1 MKKQAIQFIDKA
13 VDILDWV
20 LVSVVFLSL
29 FRDPASNWLL
39 DNLNVDAASRF
50 IEVAD
55 IMLYVASFLWFW
67 AFTIK
72 VVAKLSEFISNKKS
86 ENK

>member
-13 VDILDWV
+13 VDVLDWV

-72 VVAKLSEFISNKKS
+72 MVAKLLEFISNKKS

>member
-13 VDILDWV
+13 VNIFDKLLIFIVILY
-20 LVSVVFLSL
+20 L

-50 IEVAD
+50 IKIAD
-55 IMLYVASFLWFW
+55 IILNTAFLLWFC
-67 AFTIK
+67 AFTIGLL
-72 VVAKLSEFISNKKS
+72 AKLLEFT
-86 ENK
+86 

>member
-1 MKKQAIQFIDKA
+1 MKQQAIQFIDKA

-55 IMLYVASFLWFW
+55 IMLYAAFFLWFW

-72 VVAKLSEFISNKKS
+72 MAAKMSEFISNKKS
-86 ENK
+86 DNK

>member
-13 VDILDWV
+13 VDVLDWV

-50 IEVAD
+50 IDVAD
-55 IMLYVASFLWFW
+55 MLSYAALFLWFW

-72 VVAKLSEFISNKKS
+72 MVAKISEFMSNKKS

>member
-1 MKKQAIQFIDKA
+1 MKKQAIQFMDKA
-13 VDILDWV
+13 VDVLDWV

-29 FRDPASNWLL
+29 FRDQASNWLL

-50 IEVAD
+50 IEIAD
-55 IMLYVASFLWFW
+55 MLLYAAFFLWFW

-72 VVAKLSEFISNKKS
+72 MVAKIPEFISNKKS

>member
-1 MKKQAIQFIDKA
+1 MKQQALQLIDKA
-13 VDILDWV
+13 VEIFDCILI
-20 LVSVVFLSL
+20 LVILLSL

-50 IEVAD
+50 IKIAD
-55 IMLYVASFLWFW
+55 ITLYVASFLWFW

-72 VVAKLSEFISNKKS
+72 MVAKILEFISNKKS

>member
-1 MKKQAIQFIDKA
+1 MKQQAIQFIDKA

-39 DNLNVDAASRF
+39 DNLNVDAASKF

-72 VVAKLSEFISNKKS
+72 MVAKLLEFISNKKS